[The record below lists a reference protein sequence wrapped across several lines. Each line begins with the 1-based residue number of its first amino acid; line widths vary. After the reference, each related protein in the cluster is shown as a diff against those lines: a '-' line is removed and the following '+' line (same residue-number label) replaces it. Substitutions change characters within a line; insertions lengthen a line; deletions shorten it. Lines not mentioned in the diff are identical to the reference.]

1 MFCANVV
8 VLEALGFLLSKTQ
21 DFPGSLCEFVEPIFV
36 VHLLSPPFQWQRV
49 EPSPL
54 CRSGKLRTSSYNTH
68 HMASRIT
75 TLASRLIEIRSELLT
90 LYNLIRKQSTPPLQY
105 SSVYAVE
112 RSSDQLF
119 RCNKRNQLRVVY
131 CSGASVSSL
140 VR

>member
-75 TLASRLIEIRSELLT
+75 TLASHLIEIRSELLT
-90 LYNLIRKQSTPPLQY
+90 INNRPPRCSTPPLQY
-105 SSVYAVE
+105 STVACT
-112 RSSDQLF
+112 Q
-119 RCNKRNQLRVVY
+119 
-131 CSGASVSSL
+131 
-140 VR
+140 